1 MSDLYL
7 PAGWLNFD
15 YIKEKPAWL
24 IVIIGKR
31 QVGKTYGC
39 LQLMLKD
46 DITHILLRR
55 TTAELETISAAADLN
70 PYRIFEPEYHTGL
83 FKSSKRLCRICD
95 YEVDEDGKAVPG
107 YQRGIATSLAE
118 IAHIRGFNGS
128 TFTDLIF
135 DEFIPEKG
143 VITRRSEG
151 EAFLNAY
158 TTING
163 NRELAGDPPLR
174 AWLLANTNNINSPV
188 LEALN
193 LTDDILYMR
202 RKGKEELFTDNGV
215 YILQPYSMK
224 VTEQRKETALIK
236 QISKK
241 SDFYG
246 MAIENEWSYD
256 ESPYVKN
263 MPLKNMTPVWS
274 YDDTVY
280 CWQHPEGFYLCR
292 ASGKIPYHAKY
303 DSSRTSREKLAMDYD
318 VLKQYYYAGMMSFSD
333 LRILSIFKSI
343 FGID

>member
-1 MSDLYL
+1 MNLYT
-7 PAGWLNFD
+7 PDGWLNFE

-39 LQLMLKD
+39 LQTMLRNDVK
-46 DITHILLRR
+46 HILLRR
-55 TTAELETISAAADLN
+55 TTEELETISASPDLN
-70 PYRIFEPEYHTGL
+70 PYKIFEPEFHTGL

-95 YEVDEDGKAVPG
+95 YIPDEEGRAVPG

-143 VITRRSEG
+143 VITRRFEG
-151 EAFLNAY
+151 DAFLNAY

-163 NRELAGDPPLR
+163 NRELSGDPPLR
-174 AWLLANTNNINSPV
+174 AWLLANTNNINSAI

-202 RKGKEELFTDNGV
+202 RKGKEELLTDTGV
-215 YILQPYSMK
+215 YILQPVSES
-224 VTEQRKETALIK
+224 VSSRRKDTALMK

-256 ESPYVKN
+256 ESPYIKT

-274 YDDTVY
+274 YDDTIF
-280 CWQHPEGFYLCR
+280 CWQMQEGFYLCR
-292 ASGKIPYHAKY
+292 AAGKLPARDKY
-303 DSSRTSREKLAMDYD
+303 DSSRTSREKLAMDYN
-318 VLKQYYYAGMMSFSD
+318 VLKQYYYAGMIYFSD
-333 LRILSIFKSI
+333 LRILSLFKSI